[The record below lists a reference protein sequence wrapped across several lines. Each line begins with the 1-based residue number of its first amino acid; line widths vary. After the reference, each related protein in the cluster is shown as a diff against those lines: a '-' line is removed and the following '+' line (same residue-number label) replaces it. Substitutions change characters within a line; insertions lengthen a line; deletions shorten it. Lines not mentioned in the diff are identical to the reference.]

1 MNISSTGASDS
12 AQALTQTNS
21 VEAKR
26 MNLQALMLRKSLD
39 GQQQQAEE
47 LTREMEGKGQIIDL
61 RV

>member
-1 MNISSTGASDS
+1 MNISSTGANDP
-12 AQALTQTNS
+12 QAISQTGG

-26 MNLQALMLRKSLD
+26 MQLQMMMLRKSLD

-47 LTREMEGKGQIIDL
+47 LTREMEGKGQVIDM